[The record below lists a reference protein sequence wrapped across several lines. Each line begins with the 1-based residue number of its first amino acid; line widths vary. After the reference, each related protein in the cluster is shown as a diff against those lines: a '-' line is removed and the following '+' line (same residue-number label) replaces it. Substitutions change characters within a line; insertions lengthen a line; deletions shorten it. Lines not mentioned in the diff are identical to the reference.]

1 MPACRTPIQHF
12 VDHYE
17 RSRRWEWGVMT
28 SFPTHPSL
36 KEMEGENSFYRC
48 VLYYF
53 GTFCKRNFD
62 FFVRFFFVNW
72 QFTLTISKVQK
83 DFPHICHSSRLDSQ
97 PARAPSRIEKPTSKA
112 ALKSGDPT
120 AVAGKL

>member
-53 GTFCKRNFD
+53 GTFCKRSFD
-62 FFVRFFFVNW
+62 FFVRFSNNPNSECCE
-72 QFTLTISKVQK
+72 TAIALELAIYPNNLNSSKG
-83 DFPHICHSSRLDSQ
+83 FSSHLSLI
-97 PARAPSRIEKPTSKA
+97 PA
-112 ALKSGDPT
+112 
-120 AVAGKL
+120 